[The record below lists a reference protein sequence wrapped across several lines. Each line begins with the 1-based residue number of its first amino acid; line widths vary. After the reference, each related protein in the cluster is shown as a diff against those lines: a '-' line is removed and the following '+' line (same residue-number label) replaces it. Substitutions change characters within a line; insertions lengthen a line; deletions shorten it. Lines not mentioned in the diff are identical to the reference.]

1 MSEAVERLRPGTC
14 PICGAPLDRLRRDAT
29 CCGSACR
36 RKAYRRRLAASEG
49 GRKVPA
55 PDPKPAP
62 HRRAER
68 VADLHPGAEVQPRCS
83 HLTERLATVIEGT
96 DPDAGLIY
104 RELAQ
109 IGYNVEEPSDTQL
122 SAVRRSVAR
131 LVRDGRAAQGRLRD
145 VGSGG
150 RRPREVHRP
159 LTPVE
164 LEAKRAGLALLE
176 RTAATANGGEAA

>member
-1 MSEAVERLRPGTC
+1 M
-14 PICGAPLDRLRRDAT
+14 
-29 CCGSACR
+29 
-36 RKAYRRRLAASEG
+36 
-49 GRKVPA
+49 
-55 PDPKPAP
+55 
-62 HRRAER
+62 
-68 VADLHPGAEVQPRCS
+68 
-83 HLTERLATVIEGT
+83 IEGT

-131 LVRDGRAAQGRLRD
+131 LVRDGRAARGRLRD